1 MRQPIAFLHHLPPRI
16 TCMLLLFLYLLAS
29 AQPDALRAESIPWAG
44 YETLFLAW
52 ELGYYNPTKLHL
64 QELSTATETLR
75 AFRKGKLDVAELTL
89 DEKI

>member
-1 MRQPIAFLHHLPPRI
+1 MYVVAVFLSACSP
-16 TCMLLLFLYLLAS
+16 
-29 AQPDALRAESIPWAG
+29 AQPDALRAESNPWAG

-52 ELGYYNPTKLHL
+52 ELSYYNPTKLHL

-89 DEKI
+89 DE